1 MTAPNPP
8 RVLLFG
14 REPAVIAELVAS
26 ALVVL
31 NLFLLPGLDDVVQ
44 AAINAVVLA
53 AASVYVA
60 IRVKSDNLLPVLVG
74 FFKVAIALFVTLGVP
89 LTVPQQAAAL
99 TFISLL
105 AGIFVRSGVDAPV
118 TADGGVAAERPAA

>member
-1 MTAPNPP
+1 MTTPNPP

-14 REPAVIAELVAS
+14 REPAVIAELIAS
-26 ALVVL
+26 LLVVL

-53 AASVYVA
+53 AASVYIA

-74 FFKVAIALFVTLGVP
+74 FFKVAIALIVTLGVP

-118 TADGGVAAERPAA
+118 DQAGNRVAA

>member
-1 MTAPNPP
+1 MTTPTPP

-31 NLFLLPGLDDVVQ
+31 HLFLFPGLDDALQ
-44 AAINAVVLA
+44 AAINAVVLG
-53 AASVYVA
+53 AASVYIA

-74 FFKVAIALFVTLGVP
+74 FFKVGLALIVSLGVP
-89 LTVPQQAAAL
+89 LTDAQQAGAL
-99 TFISLL
+99 TFIALL

-118 TADGGVAAERPAA
+118 TADGAVAAERPAA

>member
-1 MTAPNPP
+1 MTTPNPP

-14 REPAVIAELVAS
+14 REPAVIAELIAS
-26 ALVVL
+26 LLVVL
-31 NLFLLPGLDDVVQ
+31 NLFLLPALDDVLQ

-60 IRVKSDNLLPVLVG
+60 VRVKSDNLLPVLIG
-74 FFKVAIALFVTLGVP
+74 FFKVAIALIVTLGIP

-99 TFISLL
+99 TFIALL

-118 TADGGVAAERPAA
+118 TADGSLAPERPAV